1 MSVREAGRR
10 SRRSPL
16 LASCPAGLARVL
28 RAELSGLPGVEVT
41 GAGSDGQADYVLF
54 EADRDG
60 RAGAVRC
67 RLAEGVFAEAGRA
80 SRGGVADAAVLAG
93 RCWRPEAVQRA
104 LSLWAE
110 QVRPLSAGMTF
121 QVTTRARTGP
131 QSLRAGLRDA
141 MVAVI
146 SRDRPR
152 WKPSGQGELEVW
164 LAEWRDGEFVVGLR
178 VGGNRRVVLARSG
191 QAGSGQAGSV
201 QAGSVQAGSGQAGS
215 RSAEPDPAL
224 AAAMVSLA
232 GMAAGVLLDP
242 CCGHGSVLG
251 EAVVA
256 GWTAVGTDP
265 DAESVT
271 AASRAVPAADV
282 RQGDACEILE
292 PDDSI
297 DACVTRLPAGE
308 HGGVPAAALAELSRV
323 TRTGGAVVV
332 LAADIQ
338 RAAIPG
344 PLRLRRQLPVRRP
357 DGPESIWV
365 FRRA

>member
-1 MSVREAGRR
+1 MSVREAARR

-93 RCWRPEAVQRA
+93 RCWRPEGVQRA

-110 QVRPLSAGMTF
+110 HVRPLSAGMTF

-152 WKPSGQGELEVW
+152 WKPSGQGELDVR

-178 VGGNRRVVLARSG
+178 VGGNRRAVLASAG
-191 QAGSGQAGSV
+191 QAGSG
-201 QAGSVQAGSGQAGS
+201 QAGSGQAGS

-232 GMAAGVLLDP
+232 GTASGVLLDP

-282 RQGDACEILE
+282 RQGDAREILE

-323 TRTGGAVVV
+323 TRTGRAVVV